1 MTNIKSRIENIN
13 LILMHP
19 WRERERERERE
30 RVINEREV
38 MERY

>member
-1 MTNIKSRIENIN
+1 MTNIKSRIKNII
-13 LILMHP
+13 LILLHP

>member
-1 MTNIKSRIENIN
+1 MVNNKSRIKNIN
-13 LILMHP
+13 QILMHP
-19 WRERERERERE
+19 WRERERERE

>member
-1 MTNIKSRIENIN
+1 MVNNKSRIKNIN
-13 LILMHP
+13 QILMHP
-19 WRERERERERE
+19 WGERERERERE